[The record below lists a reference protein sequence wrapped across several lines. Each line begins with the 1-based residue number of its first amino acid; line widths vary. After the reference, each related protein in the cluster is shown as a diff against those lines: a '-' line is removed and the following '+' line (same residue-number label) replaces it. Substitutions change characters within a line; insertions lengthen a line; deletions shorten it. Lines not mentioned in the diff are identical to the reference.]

1 VVRDKEGLVIK
12 TFQELQVWQK
22 AHRLVLLTYK
32 VTKAFPKEEL
42 YGLVSQLRRSAASI
56 PTNIAEGYKRR
67 GAKDYARFVN
77 MADASLEETKY
88 HLILARD
95 LEYMDLEH
103 SRELADLCDEVGKM
117 LNGLYRSLLGKNQ

>member
-1 VVRDKEGLVIK
+1 MAKVT
-12 TFQELQVWQK
+12 TFQDLQVWQK
-22 AHRLVLLTYK
+22 AHALVLNIYRSASL
-32 VTKAFPKEEL
+32 FPKEEQ
-42 YGLVSQLRRSAASI
+42 YGLVNQIRRAAASI

-95 LEYMDLEH
+95 LGYLTSEQYT
-103 SRELADLCDEVGKM
+103 ELAGFCDEVGKM
-117 LNGLYRSLLGKNQ
+117 LNGLYNALVRKGG

>member
-1 VVRDKEGLVIK
+1 MVRDKEGLVIK